1 MMNLG
6 KIAAVTISTS
16 NLNKMVEVYQE
27 FLRYRVTKSGQITSK
42 ESSAWGAENI
52 TDADYVVMQPE
63 KSDDFSFR
71 FIHQPDQSNYIAF
84 KSAGWNAAELIVEDV
99 DGLAVQLENSP
110 FKIIGAP
117 ADLSFTKD
125 IRAMQVMGPANEIL
139 YLTQFKKI
147 VPEFDSPKPRCFVDQ
162 TFIVVLAGKSL
173 NEMQDYF
180 HENFALAKATI
191 IESRI
196 RSISRV
202 FNYPEDTKY
211 KAAALT
217 LKGQS
222 MIELDELP
230 KEGSK
235 RSSLDGCLPAG
246 IAMVSFYYYES
257 SEKCKNTY
265 LSNLPNHALRRC
277 SVKRGIT
284 KELIE
289 LIHH

>member
-16 NLNKMVEVYQE
+16 DLNKMVEVYQE

-42 ESSAWGAENI
+42 ESSAWGTENL
-52 TDADYVVMQPE
+52 TNADYVVMQPE

-71 FIHQPDQSNYIAF
+71 FIHQPYQSNYIAF
-84 KSAGWNAAELIVEDV
+84 KSVGWNAAELIVEDV

-110 FKIIGAP
+110 FKIIGSP

-139 YLTQFKKI
+139 YLTQFKNK
-147 VPEFDSPKPRCFVDQ
+147 VPEFDSPKPRCAVDQ
-162 TFIVVLAGKSL
+162 TFIVVLAGRSL
-173 NEMQDYF
+173 DEMQGYF
-180 HENFALAKATI
+180 HANFKLPKASV

-202 FNYPEDTKY
+202 FNFPADTKY
-211 KAAALT
+211 KAAALA
-217 LKGQS
+217 LKDQS

-230 KEGSK
+230 KE
-235 RSSLDGCLPAG
+235 RENRLSLDGYLPAG
-246 IAMVSFYYYES
+246 IAMVSFHYYES

-265 LSNLPNHALRRC
+265 PSNLPNHELRWC
-277 SVKRGIT
+277 SVKKGIT
-284 KELIE
+284 NELIE
-289 LIHH
+289 LIHS

>member
-16 NLNKMVEVYQE
+16 DLNKMVWVYQE
-27 FLRYRVTKSGQITSK
+27 FLRYRVTKSGQITAK
-42 ESSAWGAENI
+42 ESSAWGAENL
-52 TDADYVVMQPE
+52 TNADYVVMQPE

-84 KSAGWNAAELIVEDV
+84 KSVGWNAAELIVEDV

-110 FKIIGAP
+110 FKIIGSP

-139 YLTQFKKI
+139 YLTQFKNK
-147 VPEFDSPKPRCFVDQ
+147 VPEFDSPKPRCAVDQ

-173 NEMQDYF
+173 DEMQGYF
-180 HENFALAKATI
+180 QANFKLPKATV

-202 FNYPEDTKY
+202 FNFPADTKY
-211 KAAALT
+211 KAAALA
-217 LKGQS
+217 LRDQS

-230 KEGSK
+230 KEGNN
-235 RSSLDGCLPAG
+235 RFSLDGYLPAG
-246 IAMVSFYYYES
+246 IAMVSFLYYES
-257 SEKCKNTY
+257 SDQFKNTY
-265 LSNLPNHALRRC
+265 SSKLPNHLLRQC

-284 KELIE
+284 NELIE
-289 LIHH
+289 LIHS

>member
-16 NLNKMVEVYQE
+16 DLNKMVEVYQE

-99 DGLAVQLENSP
+99 DGLAVKLENSP

-173 NEMQDYF
+173 DEMQDYF

-235 RSSLDGCLPAG
+235 RSSLDGYLPAG
-246 IAMVSFYYYES
+246 ISMVSFHYYES
-257 SEKCKNTY
+257 REKLKNTY
-265 LSNLPNHALRRC
+265 SSKLPFHESRIC
-277 SVKRGIT
+277 SVQKGST
-284 KELIE
+284 NELIE
-289 LIHH
+289 LIHF

>member
-16 NLNKMVEVYQE
+16 DLNKMVGVYQE
-27 FLRYRVTKSGQITSK
+27 FLRYRVTKSGQITAK
-42 ESSAWGAENI
+42 ESSAWGAENL
-52 TDADYVVMQPE
+52 TNADYVVMQPE

-84 KSAGWNAAELIVEDV
+84 KSVGWNAAELIVEDV

-110 FKIIGAP
+110 FKIIGSP

-139 YLTQFKKI
+139 YLTQFKNK
-147 VPEFDSPKPRCFVDQ
+147 VPEFDSPKPRCSVDQ

-173 NEMQDYF
+173 DEMQGYF
-180 HENFALAKATI
+180 QANFKLPKATV

-202 FNYPEDTKY
+202 FNFPADTKY
-211 KAAALT
+211 KAAALA
-217 LKGQS
+217 LRDQS

-230 KEGSK
+230 KEGNN
-235 RSSLDGCLPAG
+235 RLSLDGYLPAG
-246 IAMVSFYYYES
+246 ISMVSFLYYES
-257 SEKCKNTY
+257 LDKLKNTY
-265 LSNLPNHALRRC
+265 PSKLPNHLLRRC

-284 KELIE
+284 NELIE
-289 LIHH
+289 LIHS

>member
-16 NLNKMVEVYQE
+16 DLNKMVEVYQE
-27 FLRYRVTKSGQITSK
+27 FLRYRVTKSGRITAK
-42 ESSAWGAENI
+42 ESSAWGAENL
-52 TDADYVVMQPE
+52 TNADYVVMQPE

-71 FIHQPDQSNYIAF
+71 FIHQPYQSNYIAF
-84 KSAGWNAAELIVEDV
+84 KSVGWNAAELIVEDV

-110 FKIIGAP
+110 FKIIGSP

-139 YLTQFKKI
+139 YLTQFKNK
-147 VPEFDSPKPRCFVDQ
+147 VPEFDSPKPRCAVDQ
-162 TFIVVLAGKSL
+162 TFIVVLAGRSL
-173 NEMQDYF
+173 DEMQGYF
-180 HENFALAKATI
+180 HANFKLPKATV

-202 FNYPEDTKY
+202 FNFPADTKY
-211 KAAALT
+211 KAAALA
-217 LKGQS
+217 LKDQS

-230 KEGSK
+230 KKGNN
-235 RSSLDGCLPAG
+235 RLSLDGYLPAG
-246 IAMVSFYYYES
+246 IAMVSFLYYES
-257 SEKCKNTY
+257 SEKFKNTY
-265 LSNLPNHALRRC
+265 PSKLPNNELRRC

-284 KELIE
+284 NELIE
-289 LIHH
+289 LIHS

>member
-16 NLNKMVEVYQE
+16 DLNKMVWVYQE
-27 FLRYRVTKSGQITSK
+27 FLRYRVTKSGQITAK
-42 ESSAWGAENI
+42 ESSAWGAENL
-52 TDADYVVMQPE
+52 TNADYVVMQPE

-84 KSAGWNAAELIVEDV
+84 KSVGWNAAELIVEDV

-110 FKIIGAP
+110 FKIIGSP

-139 YLTQFKKI
+139 YLTQFKNK
-147 VPEFDSPKPRCFVDQ
+147 VPEFDSPKPRCSVDQ

-173 NEMQDYF
+173 DEMQGYF
-180 HENFALAKATI
+180 QANFKLPKATV

-202 FNYPEDTKY
+202 FNFPADTKY
-211 KAAALT
+211 KAAALA
-217 LKGQS
+217 LRDQS

-230 KEGSK
+230 KEGNN
-235 RSSLDGCLPAG
+235 RLSLDGYLPAG
-246 IAMVSFYYYES
+246 ISMVSFLYYES
-257 SEKCKNTY
+257 SDKLKNTY
-265 LSNLPNHALRRC
+265 PSKLPNHLLRRC

-284 KELIE
+284 NELIE
-289 LIHH
+289 LIHS

>member
-16 NLNKMVEVYQE
+16 DLNKMVEVYQE

-42 ESSAWGAENI
+42 ESSAWGAENL
-52 TDADYVVMQPE
+52 TNADYVVMQPE

-71 FIHQPDQSNYIAF
+71 FIHQPYQSNYIAF
-84 KSAGWNAAELIVEDV
+84 KSVGWNAAELIVEDV

-139 YLTQFKKI
+139 YLTQFKNK
-147 VPEFDSPKPRCFVDQ
+147 VPEFDSPKPRCSVDQ

-173 NEMQDYF
+173 DEMQGYF
-180 HENFALAKATI
+180 HANFKLPKATV

-202 FNYPEDTKY
+202 FNFPEDTKY
-211 KAAALT
+211 KAAALA
-217 LKGQS
+217 LKDQS

-230 KEGSK
+230 KEGND
-235 RSSLDGCLPAG
+235 RISLDGYLPAG
-246 IAMVSFYYYES
+246 IAMVSFLYYES
-257 SEKCKNTY
+257 SEKFKSTY
-265 LSNLPNHALRRC
+265 PSKLPNHELRRC

-284 KELIE
+284 NELIE
-289 LIHH
+289 LIHS

>member
-16 NLNKMVEVYQE
+16 DLNKIVEVYQE
-27 FLRYRVTKSGQITSK
+27 FLRYRVTKSGQITAK
-42 ESSAWGAENI
+42 ESSAWGAENL
-52 TDADYVVMQPE
+52 TNADYVVIQPE

-84 KSAGWNAAELIVEDV
+84 KSVGWNAAELIVEDV

-139 YLTQFKKI
+139 YLTQFKNKI
-147 VPEFDSPKPRCFVDQ
+147 PEFDSPKPRCSVDQ

-173 NEMQDYF
+173 DEMQNYF
-180 HENFALAKATI
+180 HNNFGLAKATI

-211 KAAALT
+211 KAAALA

-230 KEGSK
+230 KEGES
-235 RSSLDGCLPAG
+235 RLSLDGYLPAG
-246 IAMVSFYYYES
+246 ISMVSFLHYES
-257 SEKCKNTY
+257 GEKLKNTY
-265 LSNLPNHALRRC
+265 HSNLPSHEPRLC
-277 SVKRGIT
+277 SVQKGT
-284 KELIE
+284 THELIE

>member
-16 NLNKMVEVYQE
+16 DLNKMVEVYQE
-27 FLRYRVTKSGQITSK
+27 FLRYRVTKSGQITAK
-42 ESSAWGAENI
+42 ESSAWGAENL
-52 TDADYVVMQPE
+52 TNADYVVMQPE

-84 KSAGWNAAELIVEDV
+84 KSVGWNAAELIVEDV

-110 FKIIGAP
+110 FKIIGSP

-139 YLTQFKKI
+139 YLTQFKNK
-147 VPEFDSPKPRCFVDQ
+147 VPEFDSPKPRCSVDQ

-173 NEMQDYF
+173 DEMQGYF
-180 HENFALAKATI
+180 QANFKLPKATV

-202 FNYPEDTKY
+202 FNFPADTKY
-211 KAAALT
+211 KAAALA
-217 LKGQS
+217 LKDQS

-230 KEGSK
+230 KEGNN
-235 RSSLDGCLPAG
+235 RLSLDGYLPAG
-246 IAMVSFYYYES
+246 IAMVSFLYYES
-257 SEKCKNTY
+257 SDQFKNTY
-265 LSNLPNHALRRC
+265 SSKLPNHLLRQC

-284 KELIE
+284 NELIE
-289 LIHH
+289 LIHS

>member
-16 NLNKMVEVYQE
+16 DLNKMVWVYQE
-27 FLRYRVTKSGQITSK
+27 FLRYRVTKSGQITAK
-42 ESSAWGAENI
+42 ESSAWGAENL
-52 TDADYVVMQPE
+52 TNADYVVMQPE

-84 KSAGWNAAELIVEDV
+84 KSVGWNAAELIVEDV

-110 FKIIGAP
+110 FKIIGSP

-139 YLTQFKKI
+139 YLTQFKNK
-147 VPEFDSPKPRCFVDQ
+147 VPEFDSPKPRCSVDQ

-173 NEMQDYF
+173 DEMQGYF
-180 HENFALAKATI
+180 HANFKLPKATV

-202 FNYPEDTKY
+202 FNFPADTKY
-211 KAAALT
+211 KAAALA
-217 LKGQS
+217 LRDQS

-230 KEGSK
+230 KEGNN
-235 RSSLDGCLPAG
+235 RLSLDGYLPAG
-246 IAMVSFYYYES
+246 ISMVSFLYYES
-257 SEKCKNTY
+257 SDKLKNTY
-265 LSNLPNHALRRC
+265 PSKLPNHLLRRC

-284 KELIE
+284 NELIE
-289 LIHH
+289 LIHS

>member
-235 RSSLDGCLPAG
+235 RSSLDGYLPAG

>member
-1 MMNLG
+1 
-6 KIAAVTISTS
+6 
-16 NLNKMVEVYQE
+16 
-27 FLRYRVTKSGQITSK
+27 
-42 ESSAWGAENI
+42 
-52 TDADYVVMQPE
+52 MQPE

-84 KSAGWNAAELIVEDV
+84 KSVGWNAAELIVEDV

-110 FKIIGAP
+110 FKIIGSP

-139 YLTQFKKI
+139 YLTQFKNK
-147 VPEFDSPKPRCFVDQ
+147 VPEFDSPKPRCAVDQ

-173 NEMQDYF
+173 DEMQGYF
-180 HENFALAKATI
+180 HANFKLPKATV

-202 FNYPEDTKY
+202 FNFPADTKY
-211 KAAALT
+211 KAAALA
-217 LKGQS
+217 LKDQS

-230 KEGSK
+230 KEGIN
-235 RSSLDGCLPAG
+235 RLSLDGYLPAG
-246 IAMVSFYYYES
+246 IAMVSFLYYES
-257 SEKCKNTY
+257 SDQFKNTY
-265 LSNLPNHALRRC
+265 SSKLPNHLLRQC

-284 KELIE
+284 NELIE
-289 LIHH
+289 LIHS

>member
-1 MMNLG
+1 MTNLG
-6 KIAAVTISTS
+6 KVAAVTISTS
-16 NLNKMVEVYQE
+16 DLNRIVEVYQE
-27 FLRYRVTKSGQITSK
+27 FLKYRITKSGQITVK

-99 DGLAVQLENSP
+99 DGLAVKLENSP

-173 NEMQDYF
+173 DEMQDYF
-180 HENFALAKATI
+180 HENFALTKATI

-235 RSSLDGCLPAG
+235 RSSLEGYLPAG

-289 LIHH
+289 LIYH